1 MQDDLDERQKEEWL
15 KELIDREA
23 RRINMK
29 QIMEEQMDKY
39 FHNKKTSEINDKVAK
54 QNFASQHV
62 DSIIEKHTFMTR
74 KHDIRS

>member
-29 QIMEEQMDKY
+29 KIMEQQMDKH
-39 FHNKKTSEINDKVAK
+39 FHNKKTSEIYEKVSK
-54 QNFASQHV
+54 QNFSSKHV
-62 DSIIEKHTFMTR
+62 ESIIDKHAFINR
-74 KHDIRS
+74 KQEIRS

>member
-39 FHNKKTSEINDKVAK
+39 YHNKKTS
-54 QNFASQHV
+54 
-62 DSIIEKHTFMTR
+62 
-74 KHDIRS
+74 

>member
-1 MQDDLDERQKEEWL
+1 
-15 KELIDREA
+15 
-23 RRINMK
+23 MK

-54 QNFASQHV
+54 QNFSSQHV